1 MYAIAWIVS
10 SLVKI
15 QSPQQL
21 GVLVR
26 LERTKRKWTQAELA
40 ERVGVKPLWV
50 SEFERGKTT
59 AQIGLVFRT
68 IKALGL
74 HLTVEKVDRP
84 TGAGTVIDLEDLVR
98 ARGLPDE
105 IISRPGETPD
115 DAIRR
120 AMKEQRKKKN
130 E

>member
-1 MYAIAWIVS
+1 M
-10 SLVKI
+10 KI

-98 ARGLPDE
+98 ATQGLPDE
-105 IISRPGETPD
+105 ISSQPGETPD